1 MKIPILKMLASA
13 SIFIFTS
20 LIPIWNCK
28 TPMPELSSEAKIS
41 KKFPISIRWT
51 TQDPILAKVLTEV
64 FPVPAALP
72 VEPGS
77 PVSDLTQ
84 LELPDPDPKLAP
96 KPKPVKE
103 LKPNEL
109 PRWERSFELS
119 KINNLTVIIR
129 NETQRPVYSVGLS
142 LLALTMLY
150 YATMETEAELV
161 WVSNQDSL
169 HRVSFLSTQESIWAP
184 MPFYIGTGS
193 SLVSP
198 LLRSNQYPSQLQ
210 RYCIFET
217 PSKLRQSIEQPLDE
231 TCKDYENFLRRLL
244 IQNYDN
250 IHSQLKEWET
260 RNQDWFQP

>member
-1 MKIPILKMLASA
+1 MLALA
-13 SIFIFTS
+13 GIFILAFSISTWS
-20 LIPIWNCK
+20 CK

-51 TQDPILAKVLTEV
+51 TQDPILAKVMTEV

-77 PVSDLTQ
+77 PASDLTQ

-119 KINNLTVIIR
+119 NINNLTVIIR
-129 NETQRPVYSVGLS
+129 NESQRPIYSVGLS
-142 LLALTMLY
+142 LLAFTMLY

-169 HRVSFLSTQESIWAP
+169 HRISFLSTKESIWAP

-193 SLVSP
+193 SIVSP
-198 LLRSNQYPSQLQ
+198 VLRADQYPSHLQ
-210 RYCIFET
+210 KYCIFET
-217 PSKLRQSIEQPLDE
+217 PSKLRQSLEQPLDE
-231 TCKDYENFLRRLL
+231 ICKDYENFLRRLL
-244 IQNYDN
+244 IQNYDT